1 MDLLSAIYIAT
12 IQSQKLKN
20 FNHLFLP
27 RRNYDV
33 TRNTHSSDVTIQL
46 REKARA
52 DEIKAGTDFVDMCSV
67 DPGNNSIMFRIGD
80 NTFIEVDWS
89 QLRSWLWISRAL
101 R

>member
-27 RRNYDV
+27 RRNCDV

-52 DEIKAGTDFVDMCSV
+52 DQ
-67 DPGNNSIMFRIGD
+67 
-80 NTFIEVDWS
+80 EVNK
-89 QLRSWLWISRAL
+89 SRPAQTL
-101 R
+101 